1 MALNL
6 LWRSPGRL
14 FWLGGIAS
22 IVLSLAAGTQ
32 FRDAEAE
39 EYYFSTGGCTNAY
52 AGSYYD
58 GFQLV
63 STTVKPSSGTCTY
76 IYQLADFDT
85 YPSHAHVW
93 LGPGWTTASSS
104 LRGYYAAYSVTGYH
118 NACETGAPSCPYSY
132 QQTTWAYNPDV

>member
-63 STTVKPSSGTCTY
+63 SATVKPSIGTCTY